1 MSQIHKILSI
11 FIRRKIWNLLIF
23 IIYIPAS
30 PGKELCIP
38 RWTQSPTVAVVWPI
52 KTKIYIE
59 KSSFVV
65 LVKILKDFTIINSA
79 VVTYTLVSSHTV
91 LRLGIWCIRDVF
103 FIEILE
109 WLPTGHPSLT
119 HLLNI
124 VRWPTMNR
132 RVFLTLEIKLLGADI
147 GRLSTDV
154 RPICLDVWSITRT
167 SDDA

>member
-23 IIYIPAS
+23 IIYISAS

-91 LRLGIWCIRDVF
+91 LRLGIWCICDVF
-103 FIEILE
+103 LVILE
-109 WLPTGHPSLT
+109 WLPTGHPSL
-119 HLLNI
+119 NI
-124 VRWPTMNR
+124 VRWPTMDR
-132 RVFLTLEIKLLGADI
+132 RVLLRLEIKLLGADI

-154 RPICLDVWSITRT
+154 RPICVDVWSITRT